1 MLLTIVL
8 EPECLK
14 CSNAAQQNLS
24 TIGSYFLLS
33 EEQRFTT
40 CNKQGP
46 IGPLMEDCEKVYKY
60 YKTKVSI
67 GHNDDQVDDT
77 APFGYSA
84 GIQRWIAPT
93 TGIYTY
99 VVTIDIML
107 VKHIRIFCYFTAL

>member
-1 MLLTIVL
+1 MLKDFYKTFQTCFIL
-8 EPECLK
+8 
-14 CSNAAQQNLS
+14 
-24 TIGSYFLLS
+24 

-46 IGPLMEDCEKVYKY
+46 IGPEMEDCDKVYKY

-67 GHNDDQVDDT
+67 GHSDDHGT
-77 APFGYSA
+77 FAPFGYST

-99 VVTIDIML
+99 VITIDFSSFI
-107 VKHIRIFCYFTAL
+107 

>member
-1 MLLTIVL
+1 MITIMLKDFYKTFQTSFIL
-8 EPECLK
+8 
-14 CSNAAQQNLS
+14 
-24 TIGSYFLLS
+24 

-46 IGPLMEDCEKVYKY
+46 IGPEMEDCDKVYKY

-67 GHNDDQVDDT
+67 GHSDDHGT
-77 APFGYSA
+77 FAPFGYST

-99 VVTIDIML
+99 ELCIDFSVFI
-107 VKHIRIFCYFTAL
+107 

>member
-1 MLLTIVL
+1 MSYAVL
-8 EPECLK
+8 
-14 CSNAAQQNLS
+14 
-24 TIGSYFLLS
+24 

-46 IGPLMEDCEKVYKY
+46 IGPEMEDCDKVYKY

-67 GHNDDQVDDT
+67 GHSDDHGT
-77 APFGYSA
+77 FAPFGYST

-99 VVTIDIML
+99 VTNRVSCLIL
-107 VKHIRIFCYFTAL
+107 YLYFCIINS

>member
-1 MLLTIVL
+1 M
-8 EPECLK
+8 
-14 CSNAAQQNLS
+14 
-24 TIGSYFLLS
+24 LS

-46 IGPLMEDCEKVYKY
+46 IGPEMEDCKKVYKY

-67 GHNDDQVDDT
+67 GHNDDLGDGT
-77 APFGYSA
+77 APFGYSR

-99 VVTIDIML
+99 VITIDIL
-107 VKHIRIFCYFTAL
+107 SVKYIRIFFCYFTASYLFTIVRLYL

>member
-1 MLLTIVL
+1 MSIKNFNIFFHSL
-8 EPECLK
+8 
-14 CSNAAQQNLS
+14 
-24 TIGSYFLLS
+24 

-46 IGPLMEDCEKVYKY
+46 IGPEMEDCEKVYKY

-67 GHNDDQVDDT
+67 GHSDDHDT
-77 APFGYSA
+77 FAPFGYST

-99 VVTIDIML
+99 VTPSNLSLFSAII
-107 VKHIRIFCYFTAL
+107 

>member
-1 MLLTIVL
+1 M
-8 EPECLK
+8 
-14 CSNAAQQNLS
+14 
-24 TIGSYFLLS
+24 LS

-46 IGPLMEDCEKVYKY
+46 IGPEMEDCAKVYKY

-67 GHNDDQVDDT
+67 GHSDVHGDELV
-77 APFGYSA
+77 PFGYST

-99 VVTIDIML
+99 VVTINRLFLKKNQKI
-107 VKHIRIFCYFTAL
+107 INWTTS

>member
-1 MLLTIVL
+1 MSLYSKSIIKQ
-8 EPECLK
+8 LK
-14 CSNAAQQNLS
+14 IAFIL
-24 TIGSYFLLS
+24 

-46 IGPLMEDCEKVYKY
+46 IGPEMEDCDKVYKY

-67 GHNDDQVDDT
+67 GHSDDHGT
-77 APFGYSA
+77 FAPFGYST

-99 VVTIDIML
+99 VSTIVFSVFNWKFL
-107 VKHIRIFCYFTAL
+107 